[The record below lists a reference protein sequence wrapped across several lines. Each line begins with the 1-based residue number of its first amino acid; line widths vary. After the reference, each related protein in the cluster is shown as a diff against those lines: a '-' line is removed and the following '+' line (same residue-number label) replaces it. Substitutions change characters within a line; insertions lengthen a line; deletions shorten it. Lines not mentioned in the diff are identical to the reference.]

1 MRIVY
6 GEKTWD
12 FHSQMTVNELL
23 RKTGLNKLPVLVIAD
38 GRLVKGSDLIPEESK
53 ILIINAA
60 NGG

>member
-12 FHSQMTVNELL
+12 FDSQMTVNELL
-23 RKTGLNKLPVLVIAD
+23 RKTGLSKLPVLVIAD
-38 GRLVKGSDLIPEESK
+38 GRLVRGSDLIPEESR

>member
-12 FHSQMTVNELL
+12 FDSQMTVNELL